1 MKKIILVA
9 FLISAS
15 SIIVSCKS
23 ETKKE
28 TDVLKEKTAPFSLKT
43 SKNSIGW
50 TAYKTTDK
58 VGVKGEFK
66 KVNITKNGDGNSV
79 KEAIQNAEFS
89 IPVSSIFTNL
99 SDRDF
104 KLRKFFFGVMD
115 NTSLLSGT
123 LVLDDENNGH
133 AMITMNGTTERL
145 DFVYTITDKV
155 FQLDATMD
163 LNKWNAQKAL
173 ESINEACLE
182 LHKGSD
188 GISKTW
194 AEVAINITA
203 TF

>member
-1 MKKIILVA
+1 MRKIILVA
-9 FLISAS
+9 LLISANS
-15 SIIVSCKS
+15 MILSCKS

-28 TDVLKEKTAPFSLKT
+28 TVVSKEKTAPYSLKT

-50 TAYKTTDK
+50 TAYKTTEK

-79 KEAIQNAEFS
+79 KEAIHNAEFS

-123 LVLDDENNGH
+123 LVLDDENKGH
-133 AMITMNGTTERL
+133 AMITMNGITERL
-145 DFVYTITDKV
+145 DFVYTIADKV

-163 LNKWNAQKAL
+163 LNKWNAQKAI
-173 ESINEACLE
+173 ESINEACKE

-194 AEVAINITA
+194 DEVAINISA